1 MQQVC
6 HLRDF
11 SVLEYIKEHNKQ
23 QEEKSAN
30 TENVFHHRLVRMK
43 ALRSRGLSFITD
55 CEGGNEA
62 RAIAPNVSIIK
73 FTHSIC
79 VTVNGDSVPMNA
91 PTNTIK
97 HAATLTVSWN
107 NKKR

>member
-1 MQQVC
+1 MG
-6 HLRDF
+6 F
-11 SVLEYIKEHNKQ
+11 
-23 QEEKSAN
+23 
-30 TENVFHHRLVRMK
+30 VRIN

-73 FTHSIC
+73 FTQSIC
-79 VTVNGDSVPMNA
+79 VTVNGDSVPINA